1 MNQINKILWG
11 VAFIIVG
18 LILGSNAVGLTN
30 IDLFFNGWWTLFIIV
45 PSFIGLFKNNNKTGN
60 IIGLL
65 IGVFLLLSTRGI
77 IDFDIVSALIFPIIL
92 IVIGI
97 ATIFSNTTN
106 KVVLEKIRSFN
117 KEDLESVTATFSEQ
131 KVKIDDDFKGTA
143 IDAVFGSVEIDLT
156 DAKIKNEQIIKS
168 SSIFGGVKIILPKDI
183 NVKVKPTSIFGGVDN
198 KIANNKD
205 NKTTIYIESF
215 CLFGGLEIK

>member
-106 KVVLEKIRSFN
+106 KVVLEKIRSFD

>member
-11 VAFIIVG
+11 VSFIIVG

-106 KVVLEKIRSFN
+106 KVVLEKIRSFD